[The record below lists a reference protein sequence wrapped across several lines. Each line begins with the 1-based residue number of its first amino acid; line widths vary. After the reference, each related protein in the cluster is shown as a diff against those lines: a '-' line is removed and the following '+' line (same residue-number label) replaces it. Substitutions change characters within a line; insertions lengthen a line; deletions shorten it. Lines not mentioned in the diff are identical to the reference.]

1 MSILN
6 RAWSWMAAVAMVCF
20 ALYLATPAHSYLGEV
35 TQSDAQLK
43 WNFAPGSF
51 AVQWSLNPST
61 GSNITGGRS
70 VADVIQSAF
79 NTWTT
84 APNASI
90 PVTRGPD
97 SPKVANA
104 EDGVNLISFTCS
116 SCDFSK
122 DAETLAVTFTTFRD
136 ASGQPDDHGGTTA
149 FAGQLIDADIL
160 FNPNTKYATD
170 STGTG
175 QDLQTV
181 ATHEIGHFLG
191 MDHSGVVK
199 AIMFPFAP
207 ALETTLSYDDV
218 AGISQI
224 YPKPAPDFATGSVSG
239 AITHSGPGTPVF
251 GAHVFADSTS
261 AALPV
266 PGNVRKSPIGA
277 LTRPD
282 GTYMINGLPLDSYII
297 TAEPLDGPEDS
308 TNLTGGFLQA
318 FSRGAVDTGFTTRWH

>member
-1 MSILN
+1 MSALN
-6 RAWSWMAAVAMVCF
+6 RSRGWIAAVILAGF
-20 ALYLATPAHSYLGEV
+20 ALYLAMPAHSYLGEV
-35 TQSDAQLK
+35 TGSDAQVK

-51 AVQWSLNPST
+51 AVQWSLNP
-61 GSNITGGRS
+61 GKESNITGGRS
-70 VADVIQSAF
+70 LTDLVQSSF

-84 APNASI
+84 APNALVL
-90 PVTRGPD
+90 VTRGVD
-97 SPKVANA
+97 STKSAA
-104 EDGVNLISFTCS
+104 ADDGVNLICFVCS
-116 SCDFSK
+116 GDFSK
-122 DAETLAVTFTTFRD
+122 DAETLAVTFTTAQD
-136 ASGQPDDHGGTTA
+136 AAGQSDGHGGTTA
-149 FAGQLIDADIL
+149 FAGELIDADIL

-170 STGTG
+170 SSGTG

-191 MDHSGVVK
+191 MDHSAVVK
-199 AIMFPFAP
+199 AMMFPFAP

-218 AGISQI
+218 AGLSQI

-251 GAHVFADSTS
+251 GAHVYADSTT
-261 AALPV
+261 AAMIPV
-266 PGNVRKSPIGA
+266 GNVRKSPIGA

-282 GTYMINGLPLDSYII
+282 GTYVINGLPVDSYII